1 MADRKLALNLIFNG
15 TGNLSAMMRRMVG
28 EGGQARQALKKL
40 SDEARLQKKEMSDLQ
55 KSLAGA
61 SGNVSDL
68 LNKEKALAAAI
79 AKTNGQLERQKSAIA
94 RQGRADAMGR
104 AAQDAGTKNVTTGAT
119 VGAGLFF
126 AGKMATDYQDG
137 MTDIQQKADLSAEA
151 TAKLERNIMASARA
165 AKQLP
170 ENMRQGVDILA
181 GFGMTPEQAAQMMA
195 PIGRAATAYRAEI
208 ADLSAASYANFSN
221 LKVPVDQ
228 AAGAINAMAQ
238 AGKMGAFEIKDMAT
252 YFPSLTAQAQAFGQ
266 TGTAAVADL
275 SAALQIARKGA
286 GSSEQAARNVEN
298 LLAKINMEDTIK
310 KFKGFGIDLPAALK
324 KAYAEGKTP
333 LEAIAELTQKATGGD
348 LSKVS
353 FLFGDM
359 QAQGAIRPLIQ
370 NLEEYRRI
378 RAEAAK
384 AGQAAP
390 GQGIVDA
397 DFALRAQNASV
408 QARALQ
414 GNLIAIAMTAGQ
426 HLLPTF
432 AALSEKALALTERFS
447 AWADKNPGTLDLIV
461 KLVAGFAA
469 LNLGVGA
476 ARLLFGNLVGP
487 AMQVFNGL
495 MKLGQL
501 GPLLVK
507 AFGMMR
513 MAAMFLAR
521 GVMQAGLMMMANPL
535 ILAITLI
542 VGALAIAGYLIWKHW
557 DTIKAAFFKAL
568 AWMGQVW
575 TGIKAAIAA
584 GIRMAFQA
592 FLMFTPAGWLLRLVP
607 GMLRVGGQIMDGLV
621 VGIRGKLN
629 SMVTWLAQAFTNI
642 KAVIANGIRLAFQ
655 AFLMFTPA
663 GWLLRLVPGMLRI
676 GGQIMDGLIDG
687 IRGKL
692 SAVKTMIL
700 GIAGQVAGWFKN
712 VLGIKSP
719 SRVFMAFGGHISNG
733 LAIGMQNGMKAPLR
747 AARNM
752 AAGTLGAAAMA
763 ASPSMAAAPA
773 PGASITFGSV
783 TIHIHTSPGDD
794 PQAIAA
800 AVRAELERM
809 DSAKATRGRG
819 SYGDDIE

>member
-61 SGNVSDL
+61 SGNVTDL
-68 LNKEKALAAAI
+68 MNKEKALAAAI
-79 AKTNGQLERQKSAIA
+79 AKTNSQLERQKAAIA

-104 AAQDAGTKNVTTGAT
+104 AAQDAGTKNLTTGAT

-137 MTDIQQKADLSAEA
+137 MTDIQQKADLSAAA
-151 TAKLERNIMASARA
+151 TAKLERNIMASAKA

-181 GFGMTPEQAAQMMA
+181 GFGMTPEQAAQMMT

-208 ADLSAASYANFSN
+208 SDLSAASYANFSN

-238 AGKMGAFEIKDMAT
+238 AGKMGAFEIKDMAS

-275 SAALQIARKGA
+275 AAALQIARKGA

-310 KFKGFGIDLPAALK
+310 NFAAFGIDLPKAMK

-370 NLEEYRRI
+370 NLEEYRQI

-384 AGQAAP
+384 AGQA
-390 GQGIVDA
+390 GLGKGVVDA

-432 AALSEKALALTERFS
+432 AALSEKALSLTERFS
-447 AWADKNPGTLDLIV
+447 VWAAKNPATLDLIV

-469 LNLGVGA
+469 LNLGLGA

-487 AMQVFNGL
+487 TMSLFNGL
-495 MKLGQL
+495 AKLGQA
-501 GPLLVK
+501 GPILVR

-521 GVMQAGLMMMANPL
+521 GVMQAGLMMMANPIVL
-535 ILAITLI
+535 VITAI
-542 VGALAIAGYLIWKHW
+542 VAAIAIAAYFIWKYR
-557 DTIKAAFFKAL
+557 DKIAAAFTTLVTWL
-568 AWMGQVW
+568 AQVW
-575 TGIKAAIAA
+575 TNIKAAIAT
-584 GIRMAFQA
+584 GVRMALQA
-592 FLMFTPAGWLLRLVP
+592 FMLFTPAGWLLRLVP
-607 GMLRVGGQIMDGLV
+607 GML
-621 VGIRGKLN
+621 K
-629 SMVTWLAQAFTNI
+629 
-642 KAVIANGIRLAFQ
+642 
-655 AFLMFTPA
+655 
-663 GWLLRLVPGMLRI
+663 I
-676 GGQIMDGLIDG
+676 GGQIMDGLIQG
-687 IRGKL
+687 IKDKL

-700 GIAGQVAGWFKN
+700 GIAGKVAGWFKG
-712 VLGIKSP
+712 VLGIHSP

-752 AAGTLGAAAMA
+752 AAGTLGAAALA

-773 PGASITFGSV
+773 PGASVTFGSV
-783 TIHIHTSPGDD
+783 TIHIHTTANQN
-794 PQAIAA
+794 PQDIAT
-800 AVRAELERM
+800 AVRAELEAMARTT
-809 DSAKATRGRG
+809 ATRARG
-819 SYGDDIE
+819 SYGDDAE